1 MLLARPRLHV
11 TWEWPSALAGD
22 AEALLLVKFT
32 VFCGLGTLCYA
43 MCAMKPPILAIPGPW
58 RGGLSGVPFWC
69 SVLCNMHHEAF
80 SSGPGEEASWHSF
93 LVSVVF
99 L

>member
-43 MCAMKPPILAIPGPW
+43 FEFTSLKVENGVIEVADDEEDIAIDSKDTAVLRFVPATVT
-58 RGGLSGVPFWC
+58 GL
-69 SVLCNMHHEAF
+69 L
-80 SSGPGEEASWHSF
+80 
-93 LVSVVF
+93 
-99 L
+99 